1 MNDRALI
8 ERIGELKRKRHAVI
22 LVHNYQPA
30 EVQEI
35 ADFLGDSLDLS
46 RKAAGVPAET
56 IVFCGVYFMA
66 ETAAILSSAKTV
78 LLPEPAAGCPMADMI
93 TAEGLRAF
101 KEKHPGA
108 ITVAYVN
115 SSAAVKAEADLCC
128 TSANA
133 PAVIR
138 SVPENKEI
146 IFVPDKFLGDWA
158 MKVSGRKL
166 ILYPGYCP
174 VHRMLTAEDIVRE
187 RKRHPDALVMVHP
200 ECTPEV
206 IAEADEVLSTSGM
219 VKLAG
224 ESDREEFIVGTEIDM
239 ATRLRRVNPEKKF
252 FPASERLLCAN
263 MKKTS
268 LEKILWSLEENR
280 FRVTVPEEIRL
291 QALQAVEA
299 MVNIS

>member
-8 ERIGELKRKRHAVI
+8 ERLGELKRKRHAVI

-66 ETAAILSSAKTV
+66 ETAAILSPAKTV

-108 ITVAYVN
+108 VTVAYVN
-115 SSAAVKAEADLCC
+115 SSAAVKAESDLCC

-133 PAVIR
+133 PAVVR
-138 SVPENKEI
+138 SIPEGKEI
-146 IFVPDKFLGDWA
+146 IFVPDRFLGAWA
-158 MKVSGRKL
+158 MRRTGRKML
-166 ILYPGYCP
+166 LYPGYCP
-174 VHRMLTAEDIVRE
+174 VHRLLDPADIRRA
-187 RKRHPDALVMVHP
+187 RKLHPGALVMVHP

-224 ESDREEFIVGTEIDM
+224 ESDREEFIVGTEVDM
-239 ATRLRRVNPEKKF
+239 TTRLRRDNPGKKF
-252 FPASERLLCAN
+252 YPAADRLVCPN

-268 LEKILWSLEENR
+268 LEKVLWSLEENR